1 VMCFVLDT
9 LMTDVLFWSISLE
22 LLQLLVITIASSTL
36 AIWQW
41 IKVMGLQV
49 ISLICE
55 IMC

>member
-1 VMCFVLDT
+1 MCFFLDT